1 MSAKKSHDKSANKRR
16 ENDDRNA
23 RDSSTKEVLRCKF
36 CGGKHRAAKKSCPAF
51 GRRCS
56 ACGRMNHFATQCLS
70 KTRVTV
76 VESENEE
83 SQVVRVHVASD
94 LEYVKNCLLQLTS
107 KTHQLSF
114 NWIVAQHA
122 IWFPQSF
129 LDLKPNCFPRGNYSQ
144 CITTQSWNL
153 LERAL
158 WQYLTPRIP
167 KRIRSN
173 LMSWTMTC
181 QHRFQEI
188 QRCSRWI
195 WSATPKCYD
204 RQHWGSAVVRA
215 PFRWKKS

>member
-76 VESENEE
+76 VESENESELDEHCLTLHSVEE

-122 IWFPQSF
+122 I
-129 LDLKPNCFPRGNYSQ
+129 
-144 CITTQSWNL
+144 
-153 LERAL
+153 
-158 WQYLTPRIP
+158 
-167 KRIRSN
+167 
-173 LMSWTMTC
+173 
-181 QHRFQEI
+181 
-188 QRCSRWI
+188 
-195 WSATPKCYD
+195 
-204 RQHWGSAVVRA
+204 
-215 PFRWKKS
+215 